1 MPWESMLYCGLVATL
16 VTVLLCRLWKGGA
29 GSTKRNAIVG
39 GLFTVSQ
46 TLFSGTIV
54 ASNSA
59 RVFHAA
65 SAAKEAGEA
74 VGFWALG
81 GVGGTILGFIMSIF
95 IGCCVFAGIT
105 CFCGLVSNDRPQW
118 LGSSVVAVVL
128 FTLLFMAVG
137 I

>member
-29 GSTKRNAIVG
+29 GSTKKNAIVG

-46 TLFSGTIV
+46 TLFSGTLV
-54 ASNSA
+54 AYNMSK
-59 RVFHAA
+59 VFATA
-65 SAAKEAGEA
+65 TAVKESGQV
-74 VGFWALG
+74 VGFWAAG
-81 GVGGTILGFIMSIF
+81 AVGGTLLGVVMSIF
-95 IGCCVFAGIT
+95 IGGCVFAGIA
-105 CFCGLVSNDRPQW
+105 CFCGLLNNDRPHW
-118 LGSSVVAVVL
+118 LGSSVVAVLL